1 MGLRSW
7 LHRWT
12 APPPSGPSPKEAC
25 KLVLVVNHGLKMGK
39 GKIAAQV
46 GHASIGAMTGV
57 RESDRARLAAW
68 LATGQRKV
76 CVKGD
81 DAEHLLE
88 VEKQAKAAGL
98 PTTAVRDA
106 GHTQIPSGSLTV
118 VAIGPAEASLIDQL
132 TGELKLL

>member
-1 MGLRSW
+1 
-7 LHRWT
+7 
-12 APPPSGPSPKEAC
+12 
-25 KLVLVVNHGLKMGK
+25 
-39 GKIAAQV
+39 
-46 GHASIGAMTGV
+46 
-57 RESDRARLAAW
+57 
-68 LATGQRKV
+68 V

-88 VEKQAKAAGL
+88 MQRQAKAAGL

-106 GHTQIPSGSLTV
+106 GHTQVPSGSLTV